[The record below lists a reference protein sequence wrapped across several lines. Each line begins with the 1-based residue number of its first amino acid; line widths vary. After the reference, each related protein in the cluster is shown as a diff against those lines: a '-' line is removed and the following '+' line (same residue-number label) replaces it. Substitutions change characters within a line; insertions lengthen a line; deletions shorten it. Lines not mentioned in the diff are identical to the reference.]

1 MLKEIAG
8 KMFAMNA
15 IEEAGA
21 LADPCTFKLVCIQ
34 GKPKIL

>member
-15 IEEAGA
+15 IEEARA
-21 LADPCTFKLVCIQ
+21 LADPRTFKLVWIQ
-34 GKPKIL
+34 VKPKIL